1 MRVKEMNIKQLRA
14 FAKEQ
19 YEISGNGRPWLG
31 KKQELAYNKFTQA
44 KNLIKEFEANHTIE
58 EEVEIYRTLRK

>member
-1 MRVKEMNIKQLRA
+1 MNIKELRG

-19 YEISGNGRPWLG
+19 YEISEGKPWMGG
-31 KKQELAYNKFTQA
+31 KREVAYNRFSQA
-44 KNLIKEFEANHTIE
+44 KRLIKEFEANHTIK

>member
-1 MRVKEMNIKQLRA
+1 MDIKQLRA

-19 YEISGNGRPWLG
+19 YEISGNGKPWMG
-31 KKQELAYNKFTQA
+31 RKQEIAYNKFSQA
-44 KNLIKEFEANHTIE
+44 KKLIKEFEANYTIE